1 MTMISDHWSELV
13 DPRVREAFYIGFSG
27 GDRRESFIPR
37 LFDVR
42 TSQKVDEK
50 SLNIGGIGTGS
61 WTLFED
67 AGRISYSE
75 PVKGYEKTFG
85 HKQFAAGITVER
97 KLIDDNQIASALD
110 EAGNLGDSAFR
121 VREKA
126 GANIFINGFSAAT
139 TETLDDYGTN
149 AVGAD
154 AVALLSAAHPRH
166 AGDTGTTDS
175 NEGTAAITA
184 ANVATT
190 RQNMM
195 AFVDMNGDLLNVM
208 PDEILVPPELE
219 DDALIIVR
227 SQQDPVSANNAINPQ
242 SGRFTVLTWHYLTDA
257 NAWFMMD
264 SGRRRQ
270 YLRWYDRVPLEFAK
284 EQDFDTLISKWRAY
298 MRWSLG
304 WTDYRFI
311 YGNNPS

>member
-42 TSQKVDEK
+42 TSNRVDEK
-50 SLNIGGIGTGS
+50 SLAIGGIGTGS
-61 WTLFED
+61 WSLFED
-67 AGRISYSE
+67 AGRVSYSE

-149 AVGAD
+149 AVGSD
-154 AVALLSAAHPRH
+154 AVALLSTAHPRH

>member
-149 AVGAD
+149 PVGSD
-154 AVALLSAAHPRH
+154 AVALLSTAHPRH